1 MINKINQQEEVIY
14 FSITSLTP
22 PLTTFQPMMSDQSD
36 QSDPQYDDEYSG
48 VPQDYQ
54 KPCTEEDCDDWIT
67 KIQDFRPSYQGGGG
81 GGGGATIIFKL
92 SDTDPTKL
100 VPLIV
105 AGGGGGMADLPS
117 DNDPDSS
124 RLYDLQ
130 AEVSEVEAAAPVLDP
145 LIR

>member
-36 QSDPQYDDEYSG
+36 QSDSQYDDEYSG
-48 VPQDYQ
+48 VPQDYP
-54 KPCTEEDCDDWIT
+54 KPCTEENCDDWIT

-92 SDTDPTKL
+92 DQEEPTKL
-100 VPLIV
+100 VPLII
-105 AGGGGGMADLPS
+105 AGWSQGT
-117 DNDPDSS
+117 
-124 RLYDLQ
+124 
-130 AEVSEVEAAAPVLDP
+130 
-145 LIR
+145 